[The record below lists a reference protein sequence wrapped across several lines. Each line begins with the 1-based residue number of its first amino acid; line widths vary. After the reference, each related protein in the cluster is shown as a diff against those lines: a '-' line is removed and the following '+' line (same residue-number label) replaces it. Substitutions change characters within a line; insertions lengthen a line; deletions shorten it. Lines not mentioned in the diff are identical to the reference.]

1 MEVKILLRTMRCVLG
16 RHGLIYQ
23 NYVRARRMYI
33 DTYVH
38 VSMGKDDV
46 TVM

>member
-16 RHGLIYQ
+16 RHGLVRQ

-33 DTYVH
+33 YARVH

-46 TVM
+46 AVM